1 MLFKYAN
8 CEKKNRSVYFPL
20 ILNLAK
26 IRNTYFSYLFSEY

>member
-1 MLFKYAN
+1 MLFKMLIV
-8 CEKKNRSVYFPL
+8 KKTRSVYFPL